1 MIRKTSL
8 LAGVALALSLAA
20 CSPDPESSFA
30 RGQEAFAE
38 HDFRAARVAL
48 IAGLREK
55 PGNLEMRALL
65 ARTQIALGDGEGAA
79 ATLERLPA
87 GKKGAP
93 EFATLMGEAEVL
105 RGRYAEAAAVVEGIE
120 TAGADRVRALAL
132 LAEGKVEDAAKAFAV
147 GEGRYPADPRLLAS
161 SARFELARGDVER
174 ARMLSDRAAE
184 VDAASIEARLAQAL
198 VARVRDRL
206 PASLAYYD
214 AALKEHP
221 ANFEARL
228 GKADLLV
235 VMEKYDDARPLVS
248 GLFEEAPEN
257 RDIALLRAKLAA
269 RDGEWKQVRDILQAY
284 EADMRDIPQMRLV
297 YGEALLELGNGAQA
311 LTLLQPMLRANPS
324 ARDLRA
330 LIARTQLAVG
340 DAQGAL
346 DTIELLAMR
355 PDAQPEELAVA
366 AKAAKAAGSGKAAEF
381 EKRSR
386 EATPEWVGGELAK
399 ADRALRN
406 RQWESAERS
415 YEAIMAKGASKNAL
429 VLNNLAY
436 AKSQLGKK
444 DEALKM
450 ALQAVELDPQNASI
464 LDTAG
469 WLLVQNGSRDRGVAM
484 LEKAAKLDPDN
495 AAIANRLARAKK
507 S

>member
-1 MIRKTSL
+1 M
-8 LAGVALALSLAA
+8 
-20 CSPDPESSFA
+20 
-30 RGQEAFAE
+30 
-38 HDFRAARVAL
+38 
-48 IAGLREK
+48 
-55 PGNLEMRALL
+55 
-65 ARTQIALGDGEGAA
+65 
-79 ATLERLPA
+79 
-87 GKKGAP
+87 
-93 EFATLMGEAEVL
+93 
-105 RGRYAEAAAVVEGIE
+105 EGIE

-147 GEGRYPADPRLLAS
+147 GEGRDPADPRLLAS

-324 ARDLRA
+324 ARDYRPDSA
-330 LIARTQLAVG
+330 CSRRRSRGAGHDRIAG
-340 DAQGAL
+340 DASRCTAGRAGRGCQGCKG
-346 DTIELLAMR
+346 R
-355 PDAQPEELAVA
+355 RKQQ
-366 AKAAKAAGSGKAAEF
+366 GSGV
-381 EKRSR
+381 R
-386 EATPEWVGGELAK
+386 EAFARG
-399 ADRALRN
+399 
-406 RQWESAERS
+406 
-415 YEAIMAKGASKNAL
+415 
-429 VLNNLAY
+429 
-436 AKSQLGKK
+436 
-444 DEALKM
+444 
-450 ALQAVELDPQNASI
+450 
-464 LDTAG
+464 DTRMG
-469 WLLVQNGSRDRGVAM
+469 RRRTCQG
-484 LEKAAKLDPDN
+484 
-495 AAIANRLARAKK
+495 
-507 S
+507 